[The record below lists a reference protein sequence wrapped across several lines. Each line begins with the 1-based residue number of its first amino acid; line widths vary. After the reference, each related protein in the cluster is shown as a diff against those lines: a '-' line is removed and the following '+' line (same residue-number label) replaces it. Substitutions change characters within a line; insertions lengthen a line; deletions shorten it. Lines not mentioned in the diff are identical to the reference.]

1 MISTKEHMEKKI
13 ISNKKGMSLVEVV
26 AALAIFS
33 VLFIGV
39 SSFIINSIKSE
50 NLNNNS
56 IKTVTLMQGIRDILY
71 DQDNAFF
78 QSCLNKQIRIEAED
92 LDSIQNVIN
101 DLKNNN
107 LENSKKVSIE
117 DNTYISKD
125 SSKNNPIKYIVYI
138 DTKSKE
144 DGLYN
149 LTLSIITLNKSQ
161 YYYYKDGQKV
171 PNGEDITL
179 STKDAYIMSQQMII
193 RAVNYSIE

>member
-39 SSFIINSIKSE
+39 SSFIMNSIKSE

-56 IKTVTLMQGIRDILY
+56 IKTVTLMQGMRDILY

-149 LTLSIITLNKSQ
+149 VTLSIITLNKSQ

-193 RAVNYSIE
+193 RAVNYNV

>member
-39 SSFIINSIKSE
+39 SSFIMNSIKSE

-71 DQDNAFF
+71 DQDNKFF

-149 LTLSIITLNKSQ
+149 VTLSIITLNKSQ
-161 YYYYKDGQKV
+161 YYYYKNGQKV

-193 RAVNYSIE
+193 RAVNYNV

>member
-39 SSFIINSIKSE
+39 SSFIMNSIKSE

-71 DQDNAFF
+71 DQDNKFF
-78 QSCLNKQIRIEAED
+78 QGCLNKQIRIEAED

-101 DLKNNN
+101 NLRNNN

-149 LTLSIITLNKSQ
+149 VTLSIITLNKSQ

-193 RAVNYSIE
+193 RAVNYNV

>member
-39 SSFIINSIKSE
+39 SSFIMNSIKSE

-149 LTLSIITLNKSQ
+149 VTLSIITLNKSQ

-193 RAVNYSIE
+193 RAVNYNV

>member
-1 MISTKEHMEKKI
+1 MISIKEHMEKKI
-13 ISNKKGMSLVEVV
+13 ISNKKGMSLVEVI

-39 SSFIINSIKSE
+39 SSFIMNSIKSE

-149 LTLSIITLNKSQ
+149 VTLSIITLNKPQ

-193 RAVNYSIE
+193 RAVNYSI

>member
-1 MISTKEHMEKKI
+1 MISIKEHMEKKI

-39 SSFIINSIKSE
+39 SSFIMNSIKSE

-149 LTLSIITLNKSQ
+149 VTLSIITLNKSQ

-193 RAVNYSIE
+193 RAVNYNV

>member
-1 MISTKEHMEKKI
+1 MISIKEHMERQI

-39 SSFIINSIKSE
+39 SSFIMNSIKSE

-71 DQDNAFF
+71 DQDNKFF

-149 LTLSIITLNKSQ
+149 VTLSIITLNKSQ
-161 YYYYKDGQKV
+161 YYYYKNGQKV
-171 PNGEDITL
+171 PNGDDITL

-193 RAVNYSIE
+193 RAVNYNV

>member
-39 SSFIINSIKSE
+39 SSFIMNSIKSE

-107 LENSKKVSIE
+107 LENSKKASIE

-149 LTLSIITLNKSQ
+149 VTLSIITLNKSQ

-193 RAVNYSIE
+193 RAVNYNV

>member
-39 SSFIINSIKSE
+39 SSFIMNSIKSE

-71 DQDNAFF
+71 DQDNKFF

-149 LTLSIITLNKSQ
+149 LTVSIITLNKSQ

-193 RAVNYSIE
+193 RAVNYNV

>member
-39 SSFIINSIKSE
+39 SSFIMNSIKSE

-149 LTLSIITLNKSQ
+149 VTLSIITLNKSQ

-171 PNGEDITL
+171 PNGDDITL

-193 RAVNYSIE
+193 RAVNYNV

>member
-39 SSFIINSIKSE
+39 SSFIMNSIKSE

-171 PNGEDITL
+171 PNGDDITL
-179 STKDAYIMSQQMII
+179 STKDVYIMSQQMII
-193 RAVNYSIE
+193 RAVNYNV

>member
-39 SSFIINSIKSE
+39 SSFIMNSIKSE

-193 RAVNYSIE
+193 RAVNYNV

>member
-39 SSFIINSIKSE
+39 SSFIMNSIKSE

-71 DQDNAFF
+71 DQDNKFF
-78 QSCLNKQIRIEAED
+78 QGCLNKQIRIEAED

-149 LTLSIITLNKSQ
+149 VTLSIITLNKSQ

-193 RAVNYSIE
+193 RAVNYNV

>member
-1 MISTKEHMEKKI
+1 MISIKEHMERQI

-39 SSFIINSIKSE
+39 SSFIMNSIKSE

-71 DQDNAFF
+71 DQDNKFF

-149 LTLSIITLNKSQ
+149 LTVSIITLNKSQ

-193 RAVNYSIE
+193 RAVNYNV

>member
-13 ISNKKGMSLVEVV
+13 ISNKKGMSLVEVI

-39 SSFIINSIKSE
+39 SSFIMNSIKSE

-149 LTLSIITLNKSQ
+149 VTLSIITLNKPQ

-193 RAVNYSIE
+193 RAVNYNV

>member
-13 ISNKKGMSLVEVV
+13 ISNKKGMSLVEVI

-39 SSFIINSIKSE
+39 SSFIMNSIKSE

-71 DQDNAFF
+71 DQDNKFF
-78 QSCLNKQIRIEAED
+78 QGCLNKQIRIEAED

-193 RAVNYSIE
+193 RAVNYNV